1 MRPFKSIAQLGAV
14 SALAATFAVACGPK
28 SSNSA
33 KVSNEAK
40 QQGIESTLKSAFGGS
55 YNPSKTENIEL
66 AGRVEGVSVDLEPFV
81 KGTSEQQ
88 ESFQGQVR
96 FLLKNE
102 ESPIT
107 GASAQIS
114 RQGLAELTIFE
125 GSAEKYS
132 IQAKC
137 LTPGCVTMVA
147 LLTEKGEP
155 AHQVAIMA
163 HRPKS
168 GKNGERA
175 KVTSNS
181 VNDTALEVTWVASSD
196 SKRFFG
202 VKKPSVDA
210 ALKVRVSNGVKPSAP
225 KADPVAAGAR
235 GGEGAS
241 APAPAAAPA
250 PEAEAPAQAA
260 AGATEGG
267 GDASAPAPSEVTP

>member
-14 SALAATFAVACGPK
+14 SALAATLAVACGPK

-40 QQGIESTLKSAFGGS
+40 QQGIETTLKSAFGGS
-55 YNPSKTENIEL
+55 YNPSKTENLEL
-66 AGRVEGVSVDLEPFV
+66 AGRIEGVSVDLEPFV

-102 ESPIT
+102 ETPIT
-107 GASAQIS
+107 GANGQIS

-137 LTPGCVTMVA
+137 LTAGCVTMVA

-155 AHQVAIMA
+155 SRQVAIMA
-163 HRPKS
+163 HRQKS

-175 KVTSNS
+175 KVANDSAS
-181 VNDTALEVTWVASSD
+181 DTALEVTWIASSEP
-196 SKRFFG
+196 KRFFG
-202 VKKPSVDA
+202 LKKPSVDA
-210 ALKVRVSNGVKPSAP
+210 ALKVRVSKGVKPSAP
-225 KADPVAAGAR
+225 KAEPAAAGN
-235 GGEGAS
+235 GGES
-241 APAPAAAPA
+241 AAAPA
-250 PEAEAPAQAA
+250 PAEGPAPAQPA
-260 AGATEGG
+260 AGSAEGG
-267 GDASAPAPSEVTP
+267 GEAAAPPPASEVNP